1 MADKSGYWD
10 VNRCAWVDA
19 EPTHGMSPPPT
30 PGGTVAAADPVPVPE
45 QRAVAEAVATA
56 EAPD

>member
-1 MADKSGYWD
+1 MAEKSGYWD

-19 EPTHGMSPPPT
+19 EPTHVMPPPPT
-30 PGGTVAAADPVPVPE
+30 AGGTVDAPDPVPVPE